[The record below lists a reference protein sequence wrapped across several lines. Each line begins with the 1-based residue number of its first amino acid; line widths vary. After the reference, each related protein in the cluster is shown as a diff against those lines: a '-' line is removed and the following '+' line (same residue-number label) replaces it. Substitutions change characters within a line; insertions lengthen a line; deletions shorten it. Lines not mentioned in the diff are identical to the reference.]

1 VLGTGPEV
9 LRWGEAAYAT
19 LLPLLPARRSFSR
32 LLIRILK
39 TEKAGGTEILV
50 FIYDFGA
57 AC

>member
-1 VLGTGPEV
+1 VLGTGREV
-9 LRWGEAAYAT
+9 LRWGEAAHAT
-19 LLPLLPARRSFSR
+19 FLPLLPARRSFSR